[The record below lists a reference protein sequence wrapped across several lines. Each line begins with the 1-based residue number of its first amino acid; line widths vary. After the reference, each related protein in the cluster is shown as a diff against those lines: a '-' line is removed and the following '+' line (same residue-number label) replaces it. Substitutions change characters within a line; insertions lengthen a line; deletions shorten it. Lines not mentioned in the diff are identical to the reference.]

1 MRSTGRTKDRLLV
14 TKLPSATFQG
24 VVPAIIATCD
34 NEGVP
39 NVAYL
44 SQVFLVDDQ
53 HVALSCQF
61 FNKTKRNVL
70 ENPDACVFVHDPLS
84 FDTFRLRVKYL
95 RAETHGPLFDRMS
108 ARIEAIASHTGMSG
122 IFKLLSADVY
132 EVLAVEHVDDFL
144 VPAPME
150 PPDDDPISLR
160 GELASLQLVS
170 VRASR
175 AKDLEDLLSGVLQA
189 LHEGFGFEHSMVLLL
204 DSVGASAPP
213 KLPEGVPLRSAD
225 ESAERLTAIAS
236 HGYGDAGVGAEVRV
250 GEGLIGTVARERCIL
265 RVTGVGQEL
274 RYGRAIRASVH
285 RQAGP
290 RALRPE
296 IPLPGLVD
304 AQSQMAMPLIVG
316 DRLIGVIAVESRS
329 FAAFEAWHETS
340 LDIVANQV
348 AVAIDNMLDH
358 DTDDEPSSDPDLA
371 AAPPSEAAISP
382 SVAAGARVLRIR
394 FYESD
399 DCVFADDEYLVR
411 NVPGRILWRIL
422 RTYKATGRTD
432 FSNREL
438 RLDATL
444 RLPAIRDNL
453 ESRLVLLRKR
463 LAQKC
468 PELKLVSTGRGLFR
482 LEVACA
488 LELDEHHGA

>member
-1 MRSTGRTKDRLLV
+1 MTTRPAKDLLV
-14 TKLPSATFQG
+14 THLPPAAFQG
-24 VVPAIIATCD
+24 VVPAIIATSD
-34 NEGVP
+34 AEGTP
-39 NVAYL
+39 NATYL
-44 SQVFLVDDQ
+44 SQVFLIDDR

-70 ENPDACVFVHDPLS
+70 ENPHACVFLHDPLT
-84 FDTFRLRVKYL
+84 FETFRLYVKYL
-95 RAETHGPLFDRMS
+95 RAETTGPLFDRMS

-132 EVLAVEHVDDFL
+132 EVTSIEAIEDFL
-144 VPAPME
+144 EPAPAE
-150 PPDDDPISLR
+150 PPTDEPIR
-160 GELASLQLVS
+160 HRNELASLQLVS

-175 AKDLEDLLSGVLQA
+175 ATDLEGLLSGVLQA

-204 DSVGASAPP
+204 D
-213 KLPEGVPLRSAD
+213 
-225 ESAERLTAIAS
+225 ESSERLTAIAS

-250 GEGLIGTVARERCIL
+250 GEGLIGTVARERCVL
-265 RVTGVGQEL
+265 RVMGVGQEL
-274 RYGRAIRASVH
+274 RYGRAIRATVH

-329 FAAFEAWHETS
+329 LVAFDAWHEAY
-340 LDIVANQV
+340 LDIVGNQV
-348 AVAIDNMLDH
+348 AVAIDNMMDR
-358 DTDDEPSSDPDLA
+358 DRETEVEPAPSSDD
-371 AAPPSEAAISP
+371 APVVSSTTPSMEEP
-382 SVAAGARVLRIR
+382 AGRVLRFR
-394 FYESD
+394 FYEGD
-399 DCVFADDEYLVR
+399 DCVFAGDDYLIR
-411 NVPGRILWRIL
+411 NIPGRILWRLL
-422 RTYKATGRTD
+422 RAYESTGRTD

-438 RLDATL
+438 RLDPTL
-444 RLPAIRDNL
+444 GLPAIRDNL

-468 PELKLVSTGRGLFR
+468 PDVKLVSTGRGLFR
-482 LEVACA
+482 LELGCKIV
-488 LELDEHHGA
+488 LEDG